1 MQAEKLEW
9 SAMQNDDRI
18 ALRLVGEL
26 SRDTL
31 LPLWKEFTQRQ
42 QRFVFLSQTQMTD
55 KDIYW
60 DLAEISRID
69 SAGFALF
76 CQMIADC
83 RKVQS
88 TEKNLYLEN
97 IPTQLLTLADLF
109 NLDNWLKPFIKN

>member
-42 QRFVFLSQTQMTD
+42 QRFAFLSQMQIA
-55 KDIYW
+55 KNIYW
-60 DLAEISRID
+60 DLGGISRID

-76 CQMIADC
+76 CQIMSDC
-83 RKVQS
+83 RQAQS

-109 NLDNWLKPFIKN
+109 NLDDWLKPFIKN